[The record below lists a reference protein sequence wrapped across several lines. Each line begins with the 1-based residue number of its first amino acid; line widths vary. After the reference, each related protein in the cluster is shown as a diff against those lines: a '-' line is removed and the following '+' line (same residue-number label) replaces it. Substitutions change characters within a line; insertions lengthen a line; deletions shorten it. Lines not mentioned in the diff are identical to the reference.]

1 MIPLI
6 SDVLT
11 SALFFQEEAMKKA
24 LIVFLCV
31 LLTGCTASP
40 GVSSQSSGSQST
52 SQGSSVQSSDN
63 SSQDSST
70 PPDASQDSEDPPP
83 ADPTPQPSGLE
94 NEDQIIQEL
103 LSTMSVEEKV
113 GQMFFVRCPDTGAAE
128 AVSQYKLGGY
138 ILFGRDFKDKT
149 AQQVRSDIESY
160 QSASGVPLLIG
171 TDEEGGTVVR
181 ASSNPNLFSRPC
193 QSPQALFAQGGMDSI
208 IQDARQKSLTLL
220 DLGVNVNLAP
230 VADVSTDS
238 NDFIYDR
245 SFGQDAQA
253 TAEYVSNVVQAMGA
267 EGIGSVLK
275 HFPGYGSNV
284 DTHTGVAID
293 ERPYETFETSDF
305 LPFTAGIQAG
315 ADAVLVSHN
324 VMSCVDAQLPASLS
338 PAVHQVLRDTLGFQG
353 VIMTDDLAMEAVT
366 AYAADGSSA
375 VMAVQA
381 GNDMIVTTDFQTQI
395 PQVVEAVNNGSI
407 DEAQIDQSVTRI
419 LQWKYELGLLGN

>member
-1 MIPLI
+1 MP
-6 SDVLT
+6 DALT
-11 SALFFQEEAMKKA
+11 SALFFQEEVMKKA

-40 GVSSQSSGSQST
+40 GASSQSAGSQST
-52 SQGSSVQSSDN
+52 SQSSSAQSSDT
-63 SSQDSST
+63 SSQDSSNQS
-70 PPDASQDSEDPPP
+70 DSSQDSEDV
-83 ADPTPQPSGLE
+83 PSQNNVNSQTSGTE

-103 LSTMSVEEKV
+103 LSSMSVEEKV

-138 ILFGRDFKDKT
+138 ILFGRDFKGKT
-149 AQQVRSDIESY
+149 AEQVRSDIDSY
-160 QSASGVPLLIG
+160 QSAAGVPLLIG

-181 ASSNPNLFSRPC
+181 ASSNPNLFPHVC
-193 QSPQALFAQGGMDSI
+193 QSPQALYAQGGMDSI

-230 VADVSTDS
+230 VADVSTDP

-253 TAEYVSNVVQAMGA
+253 TADYVSNVVQAMNA

-275 HFPGYGSNV
+275 HFPGYGNNA

-293 ERPYETFETSDF
+293 QRPYETFETSDY

-324 VMSCVDAQLPASLS
+324 VMSCVDSQLPASLS
-338 PAVHQVLRDTLGFQG
+338 PAVHQELRNTLGFQG
-353 VIMTDDLAMEAVT
+353 VIMTDDLAMEAVA
-366 AYAADGSSA
+366 AYATNESAA

-395 PQVVEAVNNGSI
+395 PQVVEAVNNGTI
-407 DEAQIDQSVTRI
+407 DEDQIDQSVTRI
-419 LQWKYELGLLGN
+419 LQWKYDLGLLGH

>member
-1 MIPLI
+1 
-6 SDVLT
+6 
-11 SALFFQEEAMKKA
+11 MKKA

-40 GVSSQSSGSQST
+40 GASSQSAGSQST
-52 SQGSSVQSSDN
+52 SQSSSAQSSDT
-63 SSQDSST
+63 SSQDSSNQS
-70 PPDASQDSEDPPP
+70 DSSQDSEDV
-83 ADPTPQPSGLE
+83 PSQNNVTSQTSGTE

-103 LSTMSVEEKV
+103 LSSMSVEEKV

-138 ILFGRDFKDKT
+138 ILFGRDFKGKT
-149 AQQVRSDIESY
+149 AEQVRSDIDSY
-160 QSASGVPLLIG
+160 QSSAGVPLLIG

-181 ASSNPNLFSRPC
+181 ASSNPNLFSHVC
-193 QSPQALFAQGGMDSI
+193 QSPQALYAQGGMDSI

-230 VADVSTDS
+230 VADVSTDP

-253 TAEYVSNVVQAMGA
+253 TADYVSNVVQAMNA

-275 HFPGYGSNV
+275 HFPGYGNNA

-293 ERPYETFETSDF
+293 QRPYETFETSDY

-324 VMSCVDAQLPASLS
+324 VMSCVDSQLPASLS
-338 PAVHQVLRDTLGFQG
+338 PAVHQELRNTLGFQG
-353 VIMTDDLAMEAVT
+353 VIMTDDLAMEAVA
-366 AYAADGSSA
+366 AYATNESAA

-395 PQVVEAVNNGSI
+395 PQVVEAVNNGTI
-407 DEAQIDQSVTRI
+407 DEDQIDQSVTRI
-419 LQWKYELGLLGN
+419 LQWKYDLGLLGH

>member
-1 MIPLI
+1 
-6 SDVLT
+6 
-11 SALFFQEEAMKKA
+11 MKKA

-31 LLTGCTASP
+31 LLTGCTAST
-40 GVSSQSSGSQST
+40 GVSSSSVSTQDTSQSSGLPSDSSSSGSNDGSSSSDT
-52 SQGSSVQSSDN
+52 SQDQ
-63 SSQDSST
+63 
-70 PPDASQDSEDPPP
+70 EDPPSQ
-83 ADPTPQPSGLE
+83 DTPSSQTSGTE

-103 LSTMSVEEKV
+103 LSSMSVEEKV
-113 GQMFFVRCPDTGAAE
+113 GQMFFVRCPDVGAAE
-128 AVSQYKLGGY
+128 AVSEYKLGGY

-149 AQQVRSDIESY
+149 AEQVRSDISSY
-160 QSASGVPLLIG
+160 QSAAGVPLLIG

-181 ASSNPNLFSRPC
+181 ASSNPNLFPHVC
-193 QSPQALFAQGGMDSI
+193 QSPQSLYAQGGMDSI

-230 VADVSTDS
+230 VADVSTNPD
-238 NDFIYDR
+238 DFIYDR

-253 TAEYVSNVVQAMGA
+253 TADYVSNVVSAMDA

-275 HFPGYGSNV
+275 HFPGYGNNV

-293 ERPYETFETSDF
+293 ERPYESFETSDF

-324 VMSCVDAQLPASLS
+324 VMTCVDSQLPSSLS
-338 PAVHQVLRDTLGFQG
+338 PAVHQVLRNTLGFQG
-353 VIMTDDLAMEAVT
+353 VIMTDDLAMDAVA
-366 AYAADGSSA
+366 AYATNESAA

-395 PQVVEAVNNGSI
+395 PQVVEAVKNGTI

-419 LQWKYELGLLGN
+419 LQWKYDLGLLGH

>member
-1 MIPLI
+1 
-6 SDVLT
+6 
-11 SALFFQEEAMKKA
+11 MKKA

-40 GVSSQSSGSQST
+40 GVSSQSTGSQST
-52 SQGSSVQSSDN
+52 SQSSGAQSSDT
-63 SSQDSST
+63 SSQDSSNQS
-70 PPDASQDSEDPPP
+70 DSSQDSEDV
-83 ADPTPQPSGLE
+83 PSQNNVNSQTSGTE

-103 LSTMSVEEKV
+103 LSSMSVEEKV
-113 GQMFFVRCPDTGAAE
+113 GQMFFVRCPDTGAPE
-128 AVSQYKLGGY
+128 AVSEYKLGGY

-149 AQQVRSDIESY
+149 AEQVRSDIGSY

-181 ASSNPNLFSRPC
+181 ASSNPNLFPHVC
-193 QSPQALFAQGGMDSI
+193 QSPQALYAEGGMDSI

-230 VADVSTDS
+230 VADVSTDP

-253 TAEYVSNVVQAMGA
+253 TADYISNVVQAMNA

-275 HFPGYGSNV
+275 HFPGYGNNA

-293 ERPYETFETSDF
+293 QRPYETFQTSDY

-324 VMSCVDAQLPASLS
+324 VMSCVDSQLPASLS
-338 PAVHQVLRDTLGFQG
+338 PAVHQELRNTLGFQG
-353 VIMTDDLAMEAVT
+353 VIMTDDLAMEAVA
-366 AYAADGSSA
+366 AYATNESAA

-395 PQVVEAVNNGSI
+395 PQVVEAVKDGTI
-407 DEAQIDQSVTRI
+407 DEEQIDQSVTRI
-419 LQWKYELGLLGN
+419 LQWKYDLGLLGH